1 VHLWL
6 KYVDHVGTRHASSA
20 KALIFCRF
28 SDCFPFFP
36 FQANIPET
44 ISNEEFRYSAKHASD
59 RGAHLHHPWTA
70 YDARQSF
77 TMRPLFSGWSTWR
90 SLNTMPM
97 HNNILKNS
105 QQMETDKH
113 THQLYSDICRLIE
126 EARAFVASSAN
137 QTLTL
142 LYWKIGNR
150 IHSEM
155 LDGKRATYGKQIV
168 SQLAA
173 QLQQQYG
180 KRGFDEKNIR
190 RMVQFAQVFP
200 DEKIVV
206 SLIRQ
211 LSWTH
216 VIALIPIKDILKREF
231 YSRMCQTEGWNVKT
245 LRNKIDG
252 MLYERTIISG
262 KPEKVILEELNKLT
276 ADKPISPDL
285 VFKSP
290 YFLDFTG
297 LKGMYSER
305 SLEESL
311 VTSLEQFIMELGHSF
326 TFVERQKRMIID
338 GEDFYL
344 DLLFFHRKLKQL
356 IAIELKLGK
365 FKAAYKGQME
375 LYLRWLDKYERQ
387 EGEETPLGLILCAGG
402 GHEQIELLQLDKAG
416 IKVAEYLTELPDR
429 RLLKEKLQLEL
440 DLKRK
445 LFDNNE

>member
-1 VHLWL
+1 M
-6 KYVDHVGTRHASSA
+6 K
-20 KALIFCRF
+20 
-28 SDCFPFFP
+28 
-36 FQANIPET
+36 
-44 ISNEEFRYSAKHASD
+44 
-59 RGAHLHHPWTA
+59 
-70 YDARQSF
+70 
-77 TMRPLFSGWSTWR
+77 
-90 SLNTMPM
+90 
-97 HNNILKNS
+97 
-105 QQMETDKH
+105 TDKH
-113 THQLYSDICRLIE
+113 SRQLYSDICRLIE
-126 EARAFVASSAN
+126 EARSFVASSAN

-150 IHSEM
+150 IHNEM

-168 SQLAA
+168 SQLAEL
-173 QLQQQYG
+173 LQQQYG
-180 KRGFDEKNIR
+180 RRGFDEKNIR

-200 DEKIVV
+200 EEEIVV

-216 VIALIPIKDILKREF
+216 VLALIPIKDILKREF

-262 KPEKVILEELNKLT
+262 KPEEVIREELNKLSS
-276 ADKPISPDL
+276 DKPISPDL

-311 VTSLEQFIMELGHSF
+311 VASLEQFIMELGHGFS
-326 TFVERQKRMIID
+326 FVERQKRMIID

-344 DLLFFHRKLKQL
+344 DLLFFHRKLKRL

-365 FKAAYKGQME
+365 FHAAYKGQME

-387 EGEETPLGLILCAGG
+387 ESEETPLGLILCAGG
-402 GHEQIELLQLDKAG
+402 GHEQIELLKLDQVG

-445 LFDNNE
+445 LINDNAQI